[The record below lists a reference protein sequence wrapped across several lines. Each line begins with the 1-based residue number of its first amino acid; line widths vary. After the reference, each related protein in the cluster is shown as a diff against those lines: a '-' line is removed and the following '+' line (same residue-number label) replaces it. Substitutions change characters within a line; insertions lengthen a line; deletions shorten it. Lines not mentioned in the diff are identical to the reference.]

1 MGICKK
7 ESPATLGRMFKLTLK
22 GNRAA
27 LSVGGRTLGFFEGE
41 DEIEEI
47 SRDLLDTHH
56 DFILKSEFEL
66 IIRGYPDGT
75 CSYRELDEN

>member
-1 MGICKK
+1 
-7 ESPATLGRMFKLTLK
+7 MFKLTVT
-22 GNRAA
+22 NDRAA

-41 DEIEEI
+41 DEIGEI
-47 SRDLLDTHH
+47 VGNLLDTHH